1 MLTDKLLRNAVVVLA
16 SAQPAAPVHG
26 LKLKKR
32 LVPVV
37 SVAEPTK
44 LVPSF
49 DQHQELTPNLGST
62 YALFGKIAAIIMGSA
77 AGVVI
82 AAVTTAEGAG
92 AAVAAAVAAGLAAV
106 AEVVV
111 VGLAAVVEA
120 VTAGLAAV
128 EEVATVVSTGSG

>member
-1 MLTDKLLRNAVVVLA
+1 MLTDELLRNAAVVLA

-49 DQHQELTPNLGST
+49 DQHQELMPNLGST
-62 YALFGKIAAIIMGSA
+62 YALFGKIAAIIMASA
-77 AGVVI
+77 SGVVT
-82 AAVTTAEGAG
+82 AAGAG
-92 AAVAAAVAAGLAAV
+92 AAVEAAVAAGLAAV
-106 AEVVV
+106 AEVV
-111 VGLAAVVEA
+111 
-120 VTAGLAAV
+120 
-128 EEVATVVSTGSG
+128 TVVSTGSG

>member
-1 MLTDKLLRNAVVVLA
+1 LLTDELLRNAAVVLA

-77 AGVVI
+77 SGVVT
-82 AAVTTAEGAG
+82 AAGAG
-92 AAVAAAVAAGLAAV
+92 EAVAAAVAAGLAAV
-106 AEVVV
+106 VEVLAA
-111 VGLAAVVEA
+111 GLAAVVEVA
-120 VTAGLAAV
+120 AAGLAAV
-128 EEVATVVSTGSG
+128 AEVVTVVSTGSG

>member
-49 DQHQELTPNLGST
+49 DQHQEFTPNLGST

-77 AGVVI
+77 SGVVT
-82 AAVTTAEGAG
+82 AAGAG
-92 AAVAAAVAAGLAAV
+92 EAVAAAVAAGLVAVVEVAA
-106 AEVVV
+106 A
-111 VGLAAVVEA
+111 GLAAVVE
-120 VTAGLAAV
+120 VGV
-128 EEVATVVSTGSG
+128 VTVVSTGAG

>member
-1 MLTDKLLRNAVVVLA
+1 LLTDKLLRKVAVVLA
-16 SAQPAAPVHG
+16 SAQTAAPVHG

-77 AGVVI
+77 SEVVI
-82 AAVTTAEGAG
+82 AAVTTAAGAG
-92 AAVAAAVAAGLAAV
+92 VAVAAAVAVGLAAV
-106 AEVVV
+106 AEV
-111 VGLAAVVEA
+111 A

>member
-1 MLTDKLLRNAVVVLA
+1 LLTDKLLRKVAVVLV
-16 SAQPAAPVHG
+16 SAQTAAPVHG

-77 AGVVI
+77 SEVVI
-82 AAVTTAEGAG
+82 AAVTTAAGAG
-92 AAVAAAVAAGLAAV
+92 VAVAAAVAVGLAAV
-106 AEVVV
+106 AEV
-111 VGLAAVVEA
+111 A

>member
-1 MLTDKLLRNAVVVLA
+1 LLTDKLLRNAVVVLA

-77 AGVVI
+77 SGVVT
-82 AAVTTAEGAG
+82 AAGAG
-92 AAVAAAVAAGLAAV
+92 AAVEAAVAAGLAAVVEVAAAGLAAVVEVAAAGLAAV
-106 AEVVV
+106 AEVV
-111 VGLAAVVEA
+111 
-120 VTAGLAAV
+120 
-128 EEVATVVSTGSG
+128 TVVSTGSG

>member
-1 MLTDKLLRNAVVVLA
+1 LLTDKLLRKVAVVLA
-16 SAQPAAPVHG
+16 SAQTAAPVHG

-77 AGVVI
+77 EGIVI

-120 VTAGLAAV
+120 VTAG
-128 EEVATVVSTGSG
+128 

>member
-1 MLTDKLLRNAVVVLA
+1 LLTDKLLRNAVVVLA

-77 AGVVI
+77 SGVVT
-82 AAVTTAEGAG
+82 AADAG
-92 AAVAAAVAAGLAAV
+92 AAVATAVAAGLAAVVEVAAAGLAAVVEVAAAGLAAV
-106 AEVVV
+106 AEVV
-111 VGLAAVVEA
+111 
-120 VTAGLAAV
+120 
-128 EEVATVVSTGSG
+128 TVVSTGAG

>member
-1 MLTDKLLRNAVVVLA
+1 LLTDKLLRKVAVVLA
-16 SAQPAAPVHG
+16 SAQTAAPVHG

-82 AAVTTAEGAG
+82 AAVTTAEGAE
-92 AAVAAAVAAGLAAV
+92 AAVAAAVAA
-106 AEVVV
+106 
-111 VGLAAVVEA
+111 GLAAVVEA

-128 EEVATVVSTGSG
+128 EEVATVLSTGSG

>member
-1 MLTDKLLRNAVVVLA
+1 LLTDELLRNAAVVLA

-77 AGVVI
+77 SGVVT
-82 AAVTTAEGAG
+82 AAGAG
-92 AAVAAAVAAGLAAV
+92 EAVAAAVAAGLAAV
-106 AEVVV
+106 VEVAAA
-111 VGLAAVVEA
+111 GLAAVVEVA
-120 VTAGLAAV
+120 AAGLAAV
-128 EEVATVVSTGSG
+128 AEVVTVVSTGSG

>member
-1 MLTDKLLRNAVVVLA
+1 MLTDELLRNAAVVLA
-16 SAQPAAPVHG
+16 SAQPATPVHG

-77 AGVVI
+77 SGVVT
-82 AAVTTAEGAG
+82 AAGAG
-92 AAVAAAVAAGLAAV
+92 EAVAAAVAAGLAAV
-106 AEVVV
+106 VEVAAA
-111 VGLAAVVEA
+111 GLAAVVEVA
-120 VTAGLAAV
+120 AAGLAAV
-128 EEVATVVSTGSG
+128 AEVVTVVSTGSG

>member
-1 MLTDKLLRNAVVVLA
+1 MLTDKLLRKVAVVLA
-16 SAQPAAPVHG
+16 SAQTAAPVHG

-32 LVPVV
+32 LVPFV

-82 AAVTTAEGAG
+82 AAVTTAEGAE

-106 AEVVV
+106 I
-111 VGLAAVVEA
+111 EA

-128 EEVATVVSTGSG
+128 EEVATVLSTGSG

>member
-1 MLTDKLLRNAVVVLA
+1 MLTDKLLRKVAVVLA
-16 SAQPAAPVHG
+16 SAQTAAPVHG

-77 AGVVI
+77 SEVVI
-82 AAVTTAEGAG
+82 AAVTTAAGAG
-92 AAVAAAVAAGLAAV
+92 LAVAAAVAVGLAAV
-106 AEVVV
+106 AEV
-111 VGLAAVVEA
+111 A

>member
-1 MLTDKLLRNAVVVLA
+1 MLTDKLLRKVAVVLA
-16 SAQPAAPVHG
+16 SAQTAAPVHG

-77 AGVVI
+77 SEVVI
-82 AAVTTAEGAG
+82 AAVTTAAG
-92 AAVAAAVAAGLAAV
+92 VAVAAAVAVGLAAV
-106 AEVVV
+106 AEV
-111 VGLAAVVEA
+111 AV
-120 VTAGLAAV
+120 AGLAAV

>member
-1 MLTDKLLRNAVVVLA
+1 MLTDKLLSTAAVVLA

-49 DQHQELTPNLGST
+49 DQHQELRPNLGST

-77 AGVVI
+77 AGVVT
-82 AAVTTAEGAG
+82 AAVTTAAGVAG
-92 AAVAAAVAAGLAAV
+92 AVAEVAAAGLAAV
-106 AEVVV
+106 AE
-111 VGLAAVVEA
+111 AV
-120 VTAGLAAV
+120 
-128 EEVATVVSTGSG
+128 TVVSTGAG

>member
-1 MLTDKLLRNAVVVLA
+1 MLTDELLRNAAVVLA

-77 AGVVI
+77 SGVVT
-82 AAVTTAEGAG
+82 AAGAG
-92 AAVAAAVAAGLAAV
+92 AAVEAVVAAGLAAVVEVLAAGLAAVVEVAAAGLAAV
-106 AEVVV
+106 AEVV
-111 VGLAAVVEA
+111 
-120 VTAGLAAV
+120 
-128 EEVATVVSTGSG
+128 TVVSTGSG

>member
-1 MLTDKLLRNAVVVLA
+1 MLTDKLLRNAAVVLA

-77 AGVVI
+77 SGVVT
-82 AAVTTAEGAG
+82 AAGAG
-92 AAVAAAVAAGLAAV
+92 AAVATAVAAGLAAVVEVAAAGLAAVVEVAAAGLAAV
-106 AEVVV
+106 AEVV
-111 VGLAAVVEA
+111 
-120 VTAGLAAV
+120 
-128 EEVATVVSTGSG
+128 TVVSTGSG

>member
-1 MLTDKLLRNAVVVLA
+1 MLTDKLLRKVAVVLA
-16 SAQPAAPVHG
+16 SAQTAAPVHG

-77 AGVVI
+77 SEVVI
-82 AAVTTAEGAG
+82 AAVTTAAGAG
-92 AAVAAAVAAGLAAV
+92 VAVAAAVAVGLAAV
-106 AEVVV
+106 AEV
-111 VGLAAVVEA
+111 A